1 MVDTTNAP
9 CKREKKSKC
18 FALFFPVTMPMS
30 LVNSFS
36 GGRVMSFPTNGCCRS
51 SSTVCRNKI
60 GTDHNTRTKPT
71 IWKKK
76 EEQKKNE
83 NSIRRVFNFIVHSE
97 NGMNAENGH
106 GQSHGQQHYH
116 DSSNIRNQITGN
128 TEPYRLQHRTQQ
140 THTLTLTHT
149 HDELQKRK

>member
-1 MVDTTNAP
+1 MFRLIFSRHYANVVGQ
-9 CKREKKSKC
+9 
-18 FALFFPVTMPMS
+18 FFFRWPRHVISNERMLQIIIDCLSQQNRHGPQHTYETYD
-30 LVNSFS
+30 L
-36 GGRVMSFPTNGCCRS
+36 
-51 SSTVCRNKI
+51 
-60 GTDHNTRTKPT
+60 
-71 IWKKK
+71 KKK